1 MLEWTEPSTQLD
13 KGVDHLGLR
22 VAGESCISR
31 LIDFTTT
38 VSWRPRYLSFY
49 CWAAQQAFL
58 RAGGRLDGQTH
69 RVDARV
75 YRNTFKRLDFA
86 LAAATLVDN
95 EAAQR
100 ITGSTVVKDHLSRDS
115 FIDTGRLPLALD
127 HLKASMGG
135 FAVYAGPMR
144 QFGLLGSA
152 VGFDVPLPGTLGSNL
167 AHAFGRSL
175 AATNVNLLAA
185 DALDG
190 EELADLGAICGLDFF
205 SERAADNPTVAEELR
220 LVRSALLDWQA
231 FEGGKGPSASRILS
245 VGIIVELYRLAAG
258 KGVDLGTFRAA
269 TLLGEAELADD
280 EHIDLKLPPI
290 YAEVLSHW
298 RVYQAHAYATLALE
312 SLLALALDHAHE
324 AAAEGDY
331 YRVPELVQVVL
342 ADIRRGAAHT
352 EGGLPDDLAS
362 WLSLPLRDIMK
373 ARWQDLREQEIAT
386 RLEHEQSNHGSA
398 LGYEAS
404 LLLLLSTLRMRHLLQ
419 SGDRWI
425 GHNAAWRLPP
435 ERLVSGFDQAARA
448 GASGSQF
455 LADTLE
461 HRVLYQ
467 HRVNALRKL
476 VARPTADSAR
486 FAVEGARMVPIG
498 GIRPGT
504 SSPRFHNAVEYLF
517 ELGYIDSETLVP
529 SADGLSLLRR
539 IGNGGAA

>member
-22 VAGESCISR
+22 AAGESCISR

-95 EAAQR
+95 EAAQS
-100 ITGSTVVKDHLSRDS
+100 ITGSRLIKGHLSRAP
-115 FIDTGRLPLALD
+115 FVDTGRLPLTAD

-144 QFGLLGSA
+144 LLGLLGSA
-152 VGFDVPLPGTLGSNL
+152 VGFDVPLPGTLGANL

-175 AATNVNLLAA
+175 SATNVHLLDAE
-185 DALDG
+185 ALDSD
-190 EELADLGAICGLDFF
+190 ELARLGAVCGLDFF
-205 SERAADNPTVAEELR
+205 SERAAANPPVAEELR

-231 FEGGKGPSASRILS
+231 FQDGKGPSAPRILS
-245 VGIIVELYRLAAG
+245 VGIILELYRLAAG
-258 KGVDLGTFRAA
+258 NEVDLDTFRAA
-269 TLLGEAELADD
+269 TLLGEAELAGT
-280 EHIDLKLPPI
+280 EHIALKLPPI

-312 SLLALALDHAHE
+312 SLLALALDHAHR
-324 AAAEGDY
+324 AAADGDY
-331 YRVPELVQVVL
+331 YRVSRLVEVVL
-342 ADIRRGAAHT
+342 ADIRVGAAHT
-352 EGGLPDDLAS
+352 KGSLPDDLAR
-362 WLSLPLRDIMK
+362 WLSLHLRDVAR
-373 ARWQDLREQEIAT
+373 ARWQDLREHEIAA
-386 RLEHEQSNHGSA
+386 RLAQEQWGSGPA

-404 LLLLLSTLRMRHLLQ
+404 LLFVLSTLRMRHLLQ

-425 GHNAAWRLPP
+425 GHNASWRLPP
-435 ERLVSGFDQAARA
+435 DRLISAFEQAART
-448 GASGSQF
+448 GTCVSQF
-455 LADTLE
+455 LSDTLE
-461 HRVLYQ
+461 HRVLHQ

-476 VARPTADSAR
+476 VARPSADSAR
-486 FAVEGARMVPIG
+486 FAVEGARMVPLG
-498 GIRPGT
+498 DIRPGT
-504 SSPRFHNAVEYLF
+504 SSPRFFNAVEYLF
-517 ELGYIDSETLVP
+517 ELGYLERETRAP
-529 SADGLSLLRR
+529 STDGLAVLRR